1 MSRSAVNLRLL
12 DKNLMDCSCI
22 FCKFISGEIE
32 SERVVYEDDC
42 ILAFKETKHPLA
54 PFHLLLIPKSHIKTG
69 FDITSANSEYIAKIY
84 EAAAMIACDKKLQ
97 GYKMIC
103 NNGLS
108 AGQTVFHLHIHMIS
122 EG

>member
-1 MSRSAVNLRLL
+1 
-12 DKNLMDCSCI
+12 MDCSCI

-97 GYKMIC
+97 G
-103 NNGLS
+103 G
-108 AGQTVFHLHIHMIS
+108 TR
-122 EG
+122 